1 MQVLFARLIQL
12 GGGLLALLG
21 AVYTIGLLPT
31 LDTSERRF
39 MVDLLGLLAFGL
51 VPLGLGLGGIWYGRR
66 WLRQRRQ
73 AETAH
78 QDAELEQRLLQ
89 LARTRP
95 AGITAR
101 EGATHTAL
109 PLQEV
114 EEKLRQLHLDGAL
127 DMEVTEQGRLVYK
140 LIPSSG
146 C

>member
-1 MQVLFARLIQL
+1 MQIFFARLVLL
-12 GGGLLALLG
+12 GGSLLLLLG

-31 LDTSERRF
+31 LDASERRF
-39 MVDLLGLLAFGL
+39 MVDLLGLVAFGL
-51 VPLGLGLGGIWYGRR
+51 VPLGLGGIWYGRR

-73 AETAH
+73 AETARH
-78 QDAELEQRLLQ
+78 DTELEQRLLQ
-89 LARTRP
+89 LARTQP

-114 EEKLRQLHLDGAL
+114 EEKLRQLHLDGVL

-140 LIPSSG
+140 LLPSSG